1 MSIRILLADDHA
13 MFRQG
18 LCSLLSAER
27 GFEVVGQAED
37 GQSAV
42 ELCDELQPHVV
53 VMDITMPV
61 LNGIEAT
68 RILRMQHPDVK
79 VIVLSMHST
88 RRFMSEALKAG
99 ASAYLLKDGS
109 FQELLTAIRAV
120 MEGKSYLSPS
130 VTPAVVDDYVRHVP
144 ESKRSVGSTLT
155 ARERQVLQLIAE
167 GGSTKEI
174 AHRLHLSVKT
184 IETHRAQIMSKL
196 RIHSIAGL
204 TKFAISEGLTSP
216 EP

>member
-1 MSIRILLADDHA
+1 MSIRILLADDHV

-18 LCSLLSAER
+18 LCSLLSAEKDM
-27 GFEVVGQAED
+27 EIVAQAQD
-37 GQSAV
+37 GREAV
-42 ELCDELQPHVV
+42 ELCGKVQPHLV
-53 VMDITMPV
+53 VMDITMPG

-68 RILRMQHPDVK
+68 RMIRSQWPGVK
-79 VIVLSMHST
+79 IIALSMHST

-99 ASAYLLKDGS
+99 ASGYLLKDGS
-109 FQELLTAIRAV
+109 FQELLAAIAAV

-130 VTPAVVDDYVRHVP
+130 VTNTVVDDYVRHVP
-144 ESKRSVGSTLT
+144 EARRAVTNALT
-155 ARERQVLQLIAE
+155 AREREVLQLIAE

-174 AHRLHLSVKT
+174 AHRLHVSVKT

-204 TKFAISEGLTSP
+204 TKYAINEGLTSP